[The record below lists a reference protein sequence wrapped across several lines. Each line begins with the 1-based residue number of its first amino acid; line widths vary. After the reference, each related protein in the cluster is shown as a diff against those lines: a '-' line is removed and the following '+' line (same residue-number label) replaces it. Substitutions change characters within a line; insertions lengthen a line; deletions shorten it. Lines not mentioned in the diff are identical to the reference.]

1 MRYLLLLLAIPF
13 LSVKAAGPDCIKLKQ
28 IAGELEKTI
37 QTKRFTDCE
46 KMDPKEFTLPD
57 FDYRCKDLSAID
69 AQLKSIENEIA
80 LLNGIASLTTEI
92 KDGLVT
98 LKKFEENPAQAQKAS
113 VSLVKNLNVATSLE
127 RFLATTNTKSEN
139 ILSAVAADKAGWTDR
154 ASFIGLLRKYCG
166 AFPQKGT
173 VCEQGFDLSEET
185 FKEINDFV
193 IIGKDTKRKFDK
205 SQIKD
210 LKNALEV
217 TKVNG
222 KGMEA
227 GKIYSFGQLALELK
241 DIKTDGLLSAE
252 HMQVIKN
259 LPELSNSKKFNFIK
273 EMKDS
278 IEALKGSEGLMA
290 VQGIPSRFTALLN
303 DLKNRQEWEMK
314 SKVSLVLNQYEKDY
328 LPAESK
334 DQCDKARALEKGSI
348 AACLNPLAEN
358 KGLKLDLKSY
368 EYSAVGDLITEFVH
382 GEKHITKLDN
392 LLKLC
397 MPKIEA
403 LFAKQEDPKAPLT
416 FPAECEAEGDINMQ
430 LIDLAAKSQIL
441 NALKAKHIQSSPD
454 LFTFR
459 NFALEKLH
467 SGGCMNSNESNITCD
482 KELGNIS
489 KEAITLSDDAS
500 DIIHVFTKPKDATV
514 IAQLCLESKE
524 ANIPGRTALCEIKD
538 EVVVKKSENNDSYEA
553 PVSPE
558 NSNRTGQAW
567 FDLGSSILNSV
578 AGYLAPKPM
587 APINPYGPVYPYEQ
601 PMYAP
606 QDISS
611 KIMDPYLSH
620 GFGNYYSTPGVMP
633 YSSLSSGGTASSYDF
648 SGGSHFNSPIG
659 W

>member
-1 MRYLLLLLAIPF
+1 MRYLLLFLAIPF
-13 LSVKAAGPDCIKLKQ
+13 LSAEAAAPDCKKLKGY
-28 IAGELEKTI
+28 ANDLEKAI
-37 QTKRFTDCE
+37 QSKHFTTEECLI
-46 KMDPKEFTLPD
+46 MDPKEFTLPD

-69 AQLKSIENEIA
+69 TQLKSIENEIA
-80 LLNGIASLTTEI
+80 LLNGITSLKTEI
-92 KDGLVT
+92 KDGIAT
-98 LKKFEENPAQAQKAS
+98 LKKFEQNPAQAKEAS
-113 VSLVKNLNVATSLE
+113 VSFVKNLNIATSLE

-139 ILSAVAADKAGWTDR
+139 ILSAVVADKAGWTDR

-166 AFPQKGT
+166 GFPQKGT
-173 VCEQGFDLSEET
+173 VCEQGFDLTEET

-193 IIGKDTKRKFDK
+193 TIGKDTKRKFDK

-210 LKNALEV
+210 LKDALAV
-217 TKVNG
+217 TKANG
-222 KGMEA
+222 KGLEV

-259 LPELSNSKKFNFIK
+259 LPELSNSKSFNFIK
-273 EMKDS
+273 DMKDS
-278 IEALKGSEGLMA
+278 IKVLKGSEGLMA
-290 VQGIPSRFTALLN
+290 TQAIPSRFTALLN

-328 LPAESK
+328 LPDSK
-334 DQCDKARALEKGSI
+334 DKCDKARGLEKDSI
-348 AACLNPLAEN
+348 AACLSPLSKN
-358 KGLKLDLKSY
+358 SKLQTH
-368 EYSAVGDLITEFVH
+368 EQRAVDDLISEFEY
-382 GEKHITKLDN
+382 GQKQITTLDELIKDCIPN
-392 LLKLC
+392 
-397 MPKIEA
+397 EA
-403 LFAKQEDPKAPLT
+403 LTYPEKCEGIVSKQMA
-416 FPAECEAEGDINMQ
+416 
-430 LIDLAAKSQIL
+430 DLVAKSNIL
-441 NALKAKHIQSSPD
+441 TALKAKHIQSSPD

-467 SGGCMNSNESNITCD
+467 SGECMTSTESNITCD

-489 KEAITLSDDAS
+489 KEAITLSGDAG
-500 DIIHVFTKPKDATV
+500 DIIHVFAKPKDATV

-524 ANIPGRTALCEIKD
+524 ANIPGKTFLCEIKD

-558 NSNRTGQAW
+558 NTNRTGQAW

-587 APINPYGPVYPYEQ
+587 APINPYGPVYPYVQ

>member
-1 MRYLLLLLAIPF
+1 MRYLLLFLAIPF
-13 LSVKAAGPDCIKLKQ
+13 LSAEAAAPDCKKLKGY
-28 IAGELEKTI
+28 ANDLEKAI
-37 QTKRFTDCE
+37 QSKRFTTEECLI
-46 KMDPKEFTLPD
+46 MDPKEFTLPD

-69 AQLKSIENEIA
+69 TQLKSIENEIA
-80 LLNGIASLTTEI
+80 LLNGITSLKTEI
-92 KDGLVT
+92 KDGIAT
-98 LKKFEENPAQAQKAS
+98 LKKFEQNPAQAKEAS
-113 VSLVKNLNVATSLE
+113 VSFVKNLNIATSLE

-139 ILSAVAADKAGWTDR
+139 ILSEVVADKAGWTDR

-166 AFPQKGT
+166 GFPQKGT
-173 VCEQGFDLSEET
+173 VCEQGFDLTEET

-193 IIGKDTKRKFDK
+193 TIGKDTKRKFDK

-210 LKNALEV
+210 LKDALAV
-217 TKVNG
+217 TKANG
-222 KGMEA
+222 KGLEV

-259 LPELSNSKKFNFIK
+259 LPELSNSKSFNFIK
-273 EMKDS
+273 DMKDS
-278 IEALKGSEGLMA
+278 IKVLKGSEGLMA
-290 VQGIPSRFTALLN
+290 TQAIPSRFTALLN

-328 LPAESK
+328 LPDSK
-334 DQCDKARALEKGSI
+334 DKCDKARGLEKDSI
-348 AACLNPLAEN
+348 AACLSPLSKN
-358 KGLKLDLKSY
+358 SKLQTH
-368 EYSAVGDLITEFVH
+368 EQRAVDDLISEFEY
-382 GEKHITKLDN
+382 GQKQITTLDELIKDCIPN
-392 LLKLC
+392 
-397 MPKIEA
+397 EA
-403 LFAKQEDPKAPLT
+403 LTYPEKCEGIVSKQMA
-416 FPAECEAEGDINMQ
+416 
-430 LIDLAAKSQIL
+430 DLVAKSNIL
-441 NALKAKHIQSSPD
+441 TALKAKHIQSSPD

-467 SGGCMNSNESNITCD
+467 SGECMTSTESNITCD

-489 KEAITLSDDAS
+489 KEAITLSGDAG
-500 DIIHVFTKPKDATV
+500 DIIHVFAKPKDATV
-514 IAQLCLESKE
+514 IAQLCLETKE
-524 ANIPGRTALCEIKD
+524 TNIPGKTFLCEIKD

-558 NSNRTGQAW
+558 NTNRTGQAW

-587 APINPYGPVYPYEQ
+587 APINPYGPVYPYVQ

>member
-1 MRYLLLLLAIPF
+1 MRYLLLFLAIPF
-13 LSVKAAGPDCIKLKQ
+13 LSAEAAAPDCKKLNGY
-28 IAGELEKTI
+28 ANDLEKAI
-37 QTKRFTDCE
+37 QSKRFTTEECLI
-46 KMDPKEFTLPD
+46 MDPKEFTLPD

-69 AQLKSIENEIA
+69 TQLKSIENEIA
-80 LLNGIASLTTEI
+80 LLNGIASLKTEI
-92 KDGLVT
+92 KDGIAT
-98 LKKFEENPAQAQKAS
+98 LKKFEQNPAQAKEAS
-113 VSLVKNLNVATSLE
+113 VSFVKNLNIATSLE

-139 ILSAVAADKAGWTDR
+139 ILSAVVADKAGWTDR

-166 AFPQKGT
+166 GFPQKGT
-173 VCEQGFDLSEET
+173 VCEQGFDLTEET

-193 IIGKDTKRKFDK
+193 TIGKDTKRKFDK

-210 LKNALEV
+210 LKDALAV
-217 TKVNG
+217 TKANG
-222 KGMEA
+222 KGLEV

-259 LPELSNSKKFNFIK
+259 LPELSNSKSFNFIK
-273 EMKDS
+273 DMKDS
-278 IEALKGSEGLMA
+278 IKVLKGSEGLMA
-290 VQGIPSRFTALLN
+290 TQAIPSRFTALLN

-328 LPAESK
+328 LPADSK
-334 DQCDKARALEKGSI
+334 DKCDKARGLEKDSI
-348 AACLNPLAEN
+348 AACLSPLSTN
-358 KGLKLDLKSY
+358 LKLHTH
-368 EYSAVGDLITEFVH
+368 EQRAVDDLISEFEY
-382 GEKHITKLDN
+382 GQKQISTLDELIKDCIPN
-392 LLKLC
+392 
-397 MPKIEA
+397 EA
-403 LFAKQEDPKAPLT
+403 LTYPEKCEGIVSKQMA
-416 FPAECEAEGDINMQ
+416 
-430 LIDLAAKSQIL
+430 DLVAKSNIL
-441 NALKAKHIQSSPD
+441 TALKAKHIQSSPD

-467 SGGCMNSNESNITCD
+467 SGGCMTSTESNITCD

-489 KEAITLSDDAS
+489 KEAITLSGDAG
-500 DIIHVFTKPKDATV
+500 DIIHVFAKPKDATV

-524 ANIPGRTALCEIKD
+524 ANIPGKTFLCEIKD

-587 APINPYGPVYPYEQ
+587 APINPYGPVYPYVQ

>member
-1 MRYLLLLLAIPF
+1 MSDYRDMRYLLLLLAIPF

-69 AQLKSIENEIA
+69 TQLKSIENEIA
-80 LLNGIASLTTEI
+80 LLNGITSLTTEI

-113 VSLVKNLNVATSLE
+113 VTLVKNLNVATSLE

-173 VCEQGFDLSEET
+173 VCEQGFDLTEET

-210 LKNALEV
+210 LKDALAV
-217 TKVNG
+217 TKVSG

-259 LPELSNSKKFNFIK
+259 LPELSNSKSFNFIK
-273 EMKDS
+273 DMKDS
-278 IEALKGSEGLMA
+278 IKVLKGSEALMA
-290 VQGIPSRFTALLN
+290 TQAIPSRFTALLN

-328 LPAESK
+328 LPADSK
-334 DQCDKARALEKGSI
+334 DKCDKARGLEKDSI
-348 AACLNPLAEN
+348 AACLSPLSTN
-358 KGLKLDLKSY
+358 LKLQSH
-368 EYSAVGDLITEFVH
+368 ERMAVGDLISEFEY
-382 GEKHITKLDN
+382 GQKQITTLDELIKDCIPN
-392 LLKLC
+392 
-397 MPKIEA
+397 EA
-403 LFAKQEDPKAPLT
+403 LTYPPKCDTIVSKQMA
-416 FPAECEAEGDINMQ
+416 
-430 LIDLAAKSQIL
+430 DLVAKSNIL

-467 SGGCMNSNESNITCD
+467 SGECMTSTESNITCD
-482 KELGNIS
+482 KVLGNIS
-489 KEAITLSDDAS
+489 KEAITLSGDAS
-500 DIIHVFTKPKDATV
+500 DIIHVFAKPKDATV
-514 IAQLCLESKE
+514 IAQLCLDSKE
-524 ANIPGRTALCEIKD
+524 ANIPGKAALCEIKD

>member
-1 MRYLLLLLAIPF
+1 MSDYRDMRYLLLLLAIPF

-69 AQLKSIENEIA
+69 TQLKSIENEIA
-80 LLNGIASLTTEI
+80 LLNGITSLTTEI

-113 VSLVKNLNVATSLE
+113 VTLVKNLNVATSLE

-173 VCEQGFDLSEET
+173 VCEQGFDLTEET

-259 LPELSNSKKFNFIK
+259 LPELSNSKSFNFIK
-273 EMKDS
+273 DMKDS
-278 IEALKGSEGLMA
+278 IKVLKGSEALMA
-290 VQGIPSRFTALLN
+290 TQAIPSRFTALLN

-328 LPAESK
+328 LPADSK
-334 DQCDKARALEKGSI
+334 DKCDKARGLEKDSI
-348 AACLNPLAEN
+348 AACLSPLSTN
-358 KGLKLDLKSY
+358 LKLQSH
-368 EYSAVGDLITEFVH
+368 ERMAVGDLISEFEY
-382 GEKHITKLDN
+382 GQKQITTLDELIKDCIPN
-392 LLKLC
+392 
-397 MPKIEA
+397 EA
-403 LFAKQEDPKAPLT
+403 LTYPPKCDTIVSKQMA
-416 FPAECEAEGDINMQ
+416 
-430 LIDLAAKSQIL
+430 DLVAKSNIL

-467 SGGCMNSNESNITCD
+467 SGECMTSTESNITCD
-482 KELGNIS
+482 KVLGNIS
-489 KEAITLSDDAS
+489 KEAITLSGDAS
-500 DIIHVFTKPKDATV
+500 DIIHVFAKPKDATV
-514 IAQLCLESKE
+514 IAQLCLDSKE
-524 ANIPGRTALCEIKD
+524 ANIPGKAALCEIKD

-587 APINPYGPVYPYEQ
+587 APINPYGPVYPYVQ

>member
-1 MRYLLLLLAIPF
+1 MRYLLLFLAIPF
-13 LSVKAAGPDCIKLKQ
+13 LSAEAAAPDCKKLNGY
-28 IAGELEKTI
+28 ANDLEKAI
-37 QTKRFTDCE
+37 QSKRFTTEECLI
-46 KMDPKEFTLPD
+46 MDPKEFTLPD

-69 AQLKSIENEIA
+69 TQLKSIENEIA
-80 LLNGIASLTTEI
+80 LLNGIASLKTEI
-92 KDGLVT
+92 KDGIAT
-98 LKKFEENPAQAQKAS
+98 LKKFEQNPAQAKEAS
-113 VSLVKNLNVATSLE
+113 VSFVKNLNIATSLE

-139 ILSAVAADKAGWTDR
+139 ILSAVVADKAGWTDR

-166 AFPQKGT
+166 GFPQKGT
-173 VCEQGFDLSEET
+173 VCEQGFDLTEET

-193 IIGKDTKRKFDK
+193 TIGKDTKRKFDK

-210 LKNALEV
+210 LKDALAV
-217 TKVNG
+217 TKANG
-222 KGMEA
+222 KGLEV

-259 LPELSNSKKFNFIK
+259 LPELSNSKSFNFIK
-273 EMKDS
+273 DMKDS
-278 IEALKGSEGLMA
+278 IKVLKGSEGLMA
-290 VQGIPSRFTALLN
+290 TQAIPSRFTALLN

-328 LPAESK
+328 LPADSK
-334 DQCDKARALEKGSI
+334 DKCDKARGLEKDSI
-348 AACLNPLAEN
+348 AACLSPLSTN
-358 KGLKLDLKSY
+358 LKLHTH
-368 EYSAVGDLITEFVH
+368 EQRAVDDLISEFEY
-382 GEKHITKLDN
+382 GQKQISTLDELIKDCIPN
-392 LLKLC
+392 
-397 MPKIEA
+397 EA
-403 LFAKQEDPKAPLT
+403 LTYPEKCEGIVSKQMA
-416 FPAECEAEGDINMQ
+416 
-430 LIDLAAKSQIL
+430 DLVAKSNIL
-441 NALKAKHIQSSPD
+441 TALKAKHIQSSPD

-467 SGGCMNSNESNITCD
+467 SGGCMTSTESNITCD

-489 KEAITLSDDAS
+489 KEAITLSGGAG
-500 DIIHVFTKPKDATV
+500 DIIHVFAKPKDATV

-524 ANIPGRTALCEIKD
+524 ANIPGKTFLCEIKD

-587 APINPYGPVYPYEQ
+587 APINPYGPVYPYVQ

>member
-1 MRYLLLLLAIPF
+1 MRYLLLFLAIPF
-13 LSVKAAGPDCIKLKQ
+13 LSAEAAAPDCKKLNGY
-28 IAGELEKTI
+28 ANDLEKAI
-37 QTKRFTDCE
+37 QSKRFTTEECLI
-46 KMDPKEFTLPD
+46 MDPKEFTLPD

-69 AQLKSIENEIA
+69 TQLKSIENEIA
-80 LLNGIASLTTEI
+80 LLNGIASLKTEI
-92 KDGLVT
+92 KDGIAT
-98 LKKFEENPAQAQKAS
+98 LKKFEQNPAQAKEAS
-113 VSLVKNLNVATSLE
+113 VSFVKNLNIATSLE

-139 ILSAVAADKAGWTDR
+139 ILSAVVADKAGWTDR

-166 AFPQKGT
+166 GFPQKGT
-173 VCEQGFDLSEET
+173 VCEQGFDLTEET

-193 IIGKDTKRKFDK
+193 TIGKDTKRKFDK

-210 LKNALEV
+210 LKDALAV
-217 TKVNG
+217 TKANG
-222 KGMEA
+222 KGLEV

-259 LPELSNSKKFNFIK
+259 LPELSNSKSFNFIK
-273 EMKDS
+273 DMKDS
-278 IEALKGSEGLMA
+278 IKVLKGSEGLMA
-290 VQGIPSRFTALLN
+290 TQAIPSRFTALLN

-328 LPAESK
+328 LPADSK
-334 DQCDKARALEKGSI
+334 DKCDKARGLEKDSI
-348 AACLNPLAEN
+348 AACLSPLSTN
-358 KGLKLDLKSY
+358 LKLHTH
-368 EYSAVGDLITEFVH
+368 EQRAVDDLISEFEY
-382 GEKHITKLDN
+382 GQKQISTLDELIKDCFPN
-392 LLKLC
+392 
-397 MPKIEA
+397 EA
-403 LFAKQEDPKAPLT
+403 LTYPEKCEGIVSKQMA
-416 FPAECEAEGDINMQ
+416 
-430 LIDLAAKSQIL
+430 DLVAKSNIL
-441 NALKAKHIQSSPD
+441 TALKAKHIQSSPD

-467 SGGCMNSNESNITCD
+467 SGGCMTSTESNITCD

-489 KEAITLSDDAS
+489 KEAITLSGDAG
-500 DIIHVFTKPKDATV
+500 DIIHVFAKPKDATV

-524 ANIPGRTALCEIKD
+524 ANIPGKTFLCEIKD

-587 APINPYGPVYPYEQ
+587 APINPYGPVYPYVQ

>member
-1 MRYLLLLLAIPF
+1 MRYLLLFLAIPF
-13 LSVKAAGPDCIKLKQ
+13 LSAEAAAPDCKKLNGY
-28 IAGELEKTI
+28 ANDLEKAI
-37 QTKRFTDCE
+37 QSKHFTTEECLI
-46 KMDPKEFTLPD
+46 MDPKEFTLPD

-69 AQLKSIENEIA
+69 TQLKSIENEIA
-80 LLNGIASLTTEI
+80 LLNGIASLKTEI
-92 KDGLVT
+92 KDGIAT
-98 LKKFEENPAQAQKAS
+98 LKKFEQNPAQAKEAS
-113 VSLVKNLNVATSLE
+113 VSFVKNLNIATSLE

-139 ILSAVAADKAGWTDR
+139 ILSAVVADKAGWTDR

-166 AFPQKGT
+166 GFPQKGT
-173 VCEQGFDLSEET
+173 VCEQGFDLTEET

-193 IIGKDTKRKFDK
+193 TIGKDTKRKFDK

-210 LKNALEV
+210 LKDALAV
-217 TKVNG
+217 TKANG
-222 KGMEA
+222 KGLEV

-259 LPELSNSKKFNFIK
+259 LPELSNSKSFNFIK
-273 EMKDS
+273 DMKDS
-278 IEALKGSEGLMA
+278 IKVLKGSEGLMA
-290 VQGIPSRFTALLN
+290 TQAIPSRFTALLN

-328 LPAESK
+328 LPADSK
-334 DQCDKARALEKGSI
+334 VQCDKARALEKDSI
-348 AACLNPLAEN
+348 AVCLSPLSTNSNLETF
-358 KGLKLDLKSY
+358 
-368 EYSAVGDLITEFVH
+368 EQRAVDDLISEFEY
-382 GEKHITKLDN
+382 GQKQISILDELIKDCIPN
-392 LLKLC
+392 
-397 MPKIEA
+397 EA
-403 LFAKQEDPKAPLT
+403 LTYPEKCEGIVSKQMA
-416 FPAECEAEGDINMQ
+416 
-430 LIDLAAKSQIL
+430 DLVAKSNIL
-441 NALKAKHIQSSPD
+441 TALKAKHIQSSPD

-467 SGGCMNSNESNITCD
+467 SGGCMTSTESNITCD

-489 KEAITLSDDAS
+489 KEAITLSGDAG
-500 DIIHVFTKPKDATV
+500 DIIHVFAKPKDATV

-524 ANIPGRTALCEIKD
+524 ANIPGKTFLCEIKD

-587 APINPYGPVYPYEQ
+587 APINPYGPVYPYVQ

>member
-1 MRYLLLLLAIPF
+1 MRYLLLFLAIPF
-13 LSVKAAGPDCIKLKQ
+13 LSAEAAAPDCKKLNGY
-28 IAGELEKTI
+28 ANDLEKAI
-37 QTKRFTDCE
+37 QSKRFTTEECLI
-46 KMDPKEFTLPD
+46 MDPKEFTLPD

-69 AQLKSIENEIA
+69 TQLKSIENEIA
-80 LLNGIASLTTEI
+80 LLNGIASLKTEI
-92 KDGLVT
+92 KDGIAT
-98 LKKFEENPAQAQKAS
+98 LKKFEQNPAQAKEAS
-113 VSLVKNLNVATSLE
+113 VSFVKNLNIATSLE

-139 ILSAVAADKAGWTDR
+139 ILSAVVADKAGWTDR

-166 AFPQKGT
+166 GFPQKGT
-173 VCEQGFDLSEET
+173 VCEQGFDLTEET

-193 IIGKDTKRKFDK
+193 TIGKDTKRKFDK

-210 LKNALEV
+210 LKDALAV
-217 TKVNG
+217 TKANG
-222 KGMEA
+222 KGLEV

-259 LPELSNSKKFNFIK
+259 LPELSNSKSFNFIK
-273 EMKDS
+273 DMKDS
-278 IEALKGSEGLMA
+278 IKVLKGSEGLMA
-290 VQGIPSRFTALLN
+290 TQAIPSRFTALLN

-328 LPAESK
+328 LPADSK
-334 DQCDKARALEKGSI
+334 DKCDKARGLEKDSI
-348 AACLNPLAEN
+348 AACLSPLSTN
-358 KGLKLDLKSY
+358 LKLHTH
-368 EYSAVGDLITEFVH
+368 EQRAVDDLISEFEY
-382 GEKHITKLDN
+382 GQKQISTLDELIKDCIPN
-392 LLKLC
+392 
-397 MPKIEA
+397 EA
-403 LFAKQEDPKAPLT
+403 LTYPEKCEGIVSKQMA
-416 FPAECEAEGDINMQ
+416 
-430 LIDLAAKSQIL
+430 DLVAKSNIL
-441 NALKAKHIQSSPD
+441 TALKAKHIQSSPD

-467 SGGCMNSNESNITCD
+467 SGGCMTSTESNITCD

-489 KEAITLSDDAS
+489 KEAITLSGDAG
-500 DIIHVFTKPKDATV
+500 DIIHVFAKPKDATV
-514 IAQLCLESKE
+514 IAQLCLETKE
-524 ANIPGRTALCEIKD
+524 ANIPGKTFLCEIKD

-587 APINPYGPVYPYEQ
+587 APINPYGPVYPYVQ

>member
-1 MRYLLLLLAIPF
+1 MRYLLLFLAIPF
-13 LSVKAAGPDCIKLKQ
+13 LSAEAAAPDCKKLNGY
-28 IAGELEKTI
+28 ANDLEKAI
-37 QTKRFTDCE
+37 QSKRFTTEECLI
-46 KMDPKEFTLPD
+46 MDPKEFTLPD

-69 AQLKSIENEIA
+69 TQLKSIENEIA
-80 LLNGIASLTTEI
+80 LLNGIASLKTEI
-92 KDGLVT
+92 KDGIAT
-98 LKKFEENPAQAQKAS
+98 LKKFEQNPAQAKEAS
-113 VSLVKNLNVATSLE
+113 VSFVKNLNIATSLE

-139 ILSAVAADKAGWTDR
+139 ILSAVVADKAGWTDR

-166 AFPQKGT
+166 GFPQKGT
-173 VCEQGFDLSEET
+173 VCEQGFDLTEET

-193 IIGKDTKRKFDK
+193 TIGKDTKRKFDK

-210 LKNALEV
+210 LIDALAV
-217 TKVNG
+217 TKANG
-222 KGMEA
+222 KGLEV

-259 LPELSNSKKFNFIK
+259 LPELSNSKSFNFIK
-273 EMKDS
+273 DMKDS
-278 IEALKGSEGLMA
+278 IKVLKGSEGLMA
-290 VQGIPSRFTALLN
+290 TQAIPSRFTALLN

-328 LPAESK
+328 LPADSK
-334 DQCDKARALEKGSI
+334 DKCDKARGLEKDSI
-348 AACLNPLAEN
+348 AACLSPLSTN
-358 KGLKLDLKSY
+358 LKLQTH
-368 EYSAVGDLITEFVH
+368 EQRAVDDLISEFEY
-382 GEKHITKLDN
+382 GQKQISTLDELIKDCIPN
-392 LLKLC
+392 
-397 MPKIEA
+397 EA
-403 LFAKQEDPKAPLT
+403 LTYPEKCEGIVSKQMA
-416 FPAECEAEGDINMQ
+416 
-430 LIDLAAKSQIL
+430 DLVAKSNIL
-441 NALKAKHIQSSPD
+441 TALKAKHIQSSPD

-467 SGGCMNSNESNITCD
+467 SGGCMTSTESNITCD

-489 KEAITLSDDAS
+489 KEAITLSGDAG
-500 DIIHVFTKPKDATV
+500 DIIHVFAKPKDATV

-524 ANIPGRTALCEIKD
+524 ANIPGKTFLCEIKD

-587 APINPYGPVYPYEQ
+587 APINPYGPVYPYVQ

>member
-1 MRYLLLLLAIPF
+1 MRYLLLFLAIPF
-13 LSVKAAGPDCIKLKQ
+13 LSAEAAAPDCKKLNGY
-28 IAGELEKTI
+28 ANDLEKAI
-37 QTKRFTDCE
+37 QSKRFTTEECLI
-46 KMDPKEFTLPD
+46 MDPKEFTLPD

-69 AQLKSIENEIA
+69 TQLKSIENEIA
-80 LLNGIASLTTEI
+80 LLNGIASLKTEI
-92 KDGLVT
+92 KDGIAT
-98 LKKFEENPAQAQKAS
+98 LKKFEQNPAQAKEAS
-113 VSLVKNLNVATSLE
+113 VSFVKNLNIATSLE

-139 ILSAVAADKAGWTDR
+139 ILSAVVADKAGWTDR

-166 AFPQKGT
+166 GFPQKGT
-173 VCEQGFDLSEET
+173 VCEQGFDLTEET

-193 IIGKDTKRKFDK
+193 TIGKDTKRKFDK

-210 LKNALEV
+210 LKDALAV
-217 TKVNG
+217 TKANG
-222 KGMEA
+222 KGLEV

-259 LPELSNSKKFNFIK
+259 LPELSNSKSFNFIK
-273 EMKDS
+273 DMKDS
-278 IEALKGSEGLMA
+278 IKVLKGSEGLMA
-290 VQGIPSRFTALLN
+290 TQAIPSRFTALLN

-328 LPAESK
+328 LPADSK
-334 DQCDKARALEKGSI
+334 DKCDKARGLEKDSI
-348 AACLNPLAEN
+348 AACLSPLSTN
-358 KGLKLDLKSY
+358 LKLHTH
-368 EYSAVGDLITEFVH
+368 EQRAVDDLISEFEY
-382 GEKHITKLDN
+382 GQKQISTLDELIKDCFPN
-392 LLKLC
+392 
-397 MPKIEA
+397 EA
-403 LFAKQEDPKAPLT
+403 LTYPEKCEGIVSKQMA
-416 FPAECEAEGDINMQ
+416 
-430 LIDLAAKSQIL
+430 DLVAKSNIL
-441 NALKAKHIQSSPD
+441 TALKAKHIQSSPD

-467 SGGCMNSNESNITCD
+467 SGGCMTSTESNITCD

-489 KEAITLSDDAS
+489 KEAITLSG
-500 DIIHVFTKPKDATV
+500 DIIHVFAKPKDATV

-524 ANIPGRTALCEIKD
+524 ANIPGKTFLCEIKD

-587 APINPYGPVYPYEQ
+587 APINPYGPVYPYVQ

>member
-1 MRYLLLLLAIPF
+1 MRYLLLFLAIPF
-13 LSVKAAGPDCIKLKQ
+13 LSAEAAAPDCKKLKGY
-28 IAGELEKTI
+28 ANDLEKAI
-37 QTKRFTDCE
+37 QSKRFTTEECLI
-46 KMDPKEFTLPD
+46 MDPKEFTLPD
-57 FDYRCKDLSAID
+57 FDYLCKDLSAID
-69 AQLKSIENEIA
+69 TQLKSIENEIA
-80 LLNGIASLTTEI
+80 LLNGITSLKTEI
-92 KDGLVT
+92 KDGIAT
-98 LKKFEENPAQAQKAS
+98 LKKFEQNPAQAKEAS
-113 VSLVKNLNVATSLE
+113 VSFVKNLNIATSLE

-139 ILSAVAADKAGWTDR
+139 ILSAVVADKAGWTDR

-166 AFPQKGT
+166 GFPQKGT
-173 VCEQGFDLSEET
+173 VCEQGFDLTEET

-193 IIGKDTKRKFDK
+193 TIGKDTKRKFDK

-210 LKNALEV
+210 LKDALAV
-217 TKVNG
+217 TKANG
-222 KGMEA
+222 KGLEV

-259 LPELSNSKKFNFIK
+259 LPELSNSKSFNFIK
-273 EMKDS
+273 DMKDS
-278 IEALKGSEGLMA
+278 IKVLKGSEGLMA
-290 VQGIPSRFTALLN
+290 TQAIPSRFTALLN

-328 LPAESK
+328 LPDSK
-334 DQCDKARALEKGSI
+334 DKCDKARGLEKDSI
-348 AACLNPLAEN
+348 AACLSPLSKN
-358 KGLKLDLKSY
+358 SKLY
-368 EYSAVGDLITEFVH
+368 THEQRAVDDLISEFEY
-382 GEKHITKLDN
+382 GQKQITTLDELIKDCIPN
-392 LLKLC
+392 D
-397 MPKIEA
+397 EA
-403 LFAKQEDPKAPLT
+403 LTYPEKCKDIVSKQMA
-416 FPAECEAEGDINMQ
+416 
-430 LIDLAAKSQIL
+430 DLVAKSNIL
-441 NALKAKHIQSSPD
+441 TALKAKHIQSSPD

-467 SGGCMNSNESNITCD
+467 SGGCMTSTESNITCD

-489 KEAITLSDDAS
+489 KEAITLSGDAG
-500 DIIHVFTKPKDATV
+500 DIIHVFAKPKDATV
-514 IAQLCLESKE
+514 IAQLCLETKE
-524 ANIPGRTALCEIKD
+524 VNIPGKDFLCQIKD

-558 NSNRTGQAW
+558 NTNRTGQAW

-587 APINPYGPVYPYEQ
+587 APINPYGPVYPYVQ

>member
-1 MRYLLLLLAIPF
+1 MRYLLLFLAIPF
-13 LSVKAAGPDCIKLKQ
+13 LSAEAAAPDCKKLKGY
-28 IAGELEKTI
+28 ANDLEKAI
-37 QTKRFTDCE
+37 QSKHFTTEECLI
-46 KMDPKEFTLPD
+46 MDPKEFTLPD

-69 AQLKSIENEIA
+69 TQLKSIENEIA
-80 LLNGIASLTTEI
+80 LLNGITSLKTEI
-92 KDGLVT
+92 KDGIAT
-98 LKKFEENPAQAQKAS
+98 LKKFEQNPAQAKEAS
-113 VSLVKNLNVATSLE
+113 VSFVKNLNIATSLE

-139 ILSAVAADKAGWTDR
+139 ILSAVVADKAGWTDR

-166 AFPQKGT
+166 GFPQKGT
-173 VCEQGFDLSEET
+173 VCEQGFDLTEET

-193 IIGKDTKRKFDK
+193 TIGKDTKRKFDK

-210 LKNALEV
+210 LKDALAV
-217 TKVNG
+217 TKANG
-222 KGMEA
+222 KGLEV

-259 LPELSNSKKFNFIK
+259 LPELSNSKSFNFIK
-273 EMKDS
+273 DMKDS
-278 IEALKGSEGLMA
+278 IKVLKGSEGLMA
-290 VQGIPSRFTALLN
+290 TQAIPSRFTALLN

-328 LPAESK
+328 LPADSK
-334 DQCDKARALEKGSI
+334 DKCDKARGLEKDSI
-348 AACLNPLAEN
+348 AACLSPLSTN
-358 KGLKLDLKSY
+358 LKLHTH
-368 EYSAVGDLITEFVH
+368 EQRAVDDLISEFEY
-382 GEKHITKLDN
+382 GQKQITTLDELIKDCIPN
-392 LLKLC
+392 
-397 MPKIEA
+397 EA
-403 LFAKQEDPKAPLT
+403 LTYPEKCEGIVSKQMADLVTKSNILT
-416 FPAECEAEGDINMQ
+416 
-430 LIDLAAKSQIL
+430 
-441 NALKAKHIQSSPD
+441 ALKAKHIQSSPD

-467 SGGCMNSNESNITCD
+467 SGECMTSSESNITCD

-489 KEAITLSDDAS
+489 KEAITLSGDAG
-500 DIIHVFTKPKDATV
+500 DIIHVFAKPKDATV

-524 ANIPGRTALCEIKD
+524 ANIPGKTFLCEIKD

-587 APINPYGPVYPYEQ
+587 APINPYGPVYPYVQ